1 MPVAAPEDEP
11 CPVALRYEDAYAFQN
26 IFGPLIKLEADHDRS
41 AKESLARDGV
51 VGADAIFACIGP
63 ALEIFS
69 QYARVEKAKTLLS
82 TTDFS
87 LSVISRSC
95 GFSSSSYFSQ
105 TFKKLSGM
113 SPSAFRRASRQDETT
128 AK

>member
-1 MPVAAPEDEP
+1 MEQLAQFSHVNKYYL
-11 CPVALRYEDAYAFQN
+11 VHAFSN
-26 IFGPLIKLEADHDRS
+26 VYGISPINYLMR
-41 AKESLARDGV
+41 
-51 VGADAIFACIGP
+51 
-63 ALEIFS
+63 
-69 QYARVEKAKTLLS
+69 ARVEKAKTLLS

-113 SPSAFRRASRQDETT
+113 SPSAFRRARRQDETT